1 MKNTVDRD
9 KSQSRRIQ
17 LTEAVISDKVIKR
30 DGLGTLPTKELVD
43 RHMTWTERQGVRWT
57 P

>member
-1 MKNTVDRD
+1 M
-9 KSQSRRIQ
+9 
-17 LTEAVISDKVIKR
+17 EAVISDRVIKR

-43 RHMTWTERQGVRWT
+43 RLMTWTERQGVRWT